1 MSRSSCAPIM
11 SDGVLGDTGFLSR
24 RTDNLPAGEEEE
36 EAADEFEGG
45 MIPGT
50 ALIGGNVVLSI
61 GEVVP
66 LHSRGITPPPDWSP
80 ITILSLPLCVC
91 VCVRARGS
99 LSLFVCICLCLPR
112 ISLQDQ
118 GMISFLSEILFQKM
132 SFTFHEMFHPPKSK
146 FGRRRRRF
154 NLQCAERDGKR
165 HRESAQRQRQRGRVL
180 GRQEVYL

>member
-80 ITILSLPLCVC
+80 ITILSLALCVC
-91 VCVRARGS
+91 VALS
-99 LSLFVCICLCLPR
+99 LSLFVCICYVSPSDLTTRSGDDL
-112 ISLQDQ
+112 L
-118 GMISFLSEILFQKM
+118 LE
-132 SFTFHEMFHPPKSK
+132 
-146 FGRRRRRF
+146 
-154 NLQCAERDGKR
+154 
-165 HRESAQRQRQRGRVL
+165 
-180 GRQEVYL
+180 

>member
-1 MSRSSCAPIM
+1 VSRSSCAPIM

-91 VCVRARGS
+91 VCVRARAWLS
-99 LSLFVCICLCLPR
+99 LSLC
-112 ISLQDQ
+112 
-118 GMISFLSEILFQKM
+118 
-132 SFTFHEMFHPPKSK
+132 
-146 FGRRRRRF
+146 
-154 NLQCAERDGKR
+154 
-165 HRESAQRQRQRGRVL
+165 
-180 GRQEVYL
+180 VYLFVSPSDLTTRSGDDLLPE